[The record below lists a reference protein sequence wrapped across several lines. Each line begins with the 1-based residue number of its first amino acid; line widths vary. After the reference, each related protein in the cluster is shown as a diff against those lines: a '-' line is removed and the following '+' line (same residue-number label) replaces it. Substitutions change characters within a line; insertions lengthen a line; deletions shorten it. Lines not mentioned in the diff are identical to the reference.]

1 MKRSLSKK
9 IVQFFGG
16 VVMAAFVAA
25 ISMPVYAM
33 EDGAYTVGRST
44 SYANPQTGQTV
55 DGGTNIA
62 LGDSMCASIVEGSAL
77 VEQYQG
83 STYVTLGIGLM
94 SNITS
99 VRFQIQGADGS
110 YREVAATQTG
120 SCQRDGDTCNHYR
133 IQVDSA
139 DLYISPILYVVPM
152 GRDVQFFVKLDTGS
166 ATPGSGN
173 FVSEMIP
180 AAPASTAAE
189 PAATTS
195 AAASAKASE
204 GSAAASNDSNT
215 SVVTSEKKD
224 ETSKKTD
231 EDTQETTEAEEPETE
246 ATETESL
253 VEGTESLMEDTQI
266 LEADTENRLVEDTE
280 DAKKTKDKKQKKKSH
295 APVIAGVV
303 VLLAAGGGTGYW
315 FYRKKRM

>member
-44 SYANPQTGQTV
+44 SYANPQTGETV

-189 PAATTS
+189 PAAETS
-195 AAASAKASE
+195 TAASAKASE
-204 GSAAASNDSNT
+204 GNAATSDDSNT
-215 SVVTSEKKD
+215 SVVTSETKD
-224 ETSKKTD
+224 AASQKTD
-231 EDTQETTEAEEPETE
+231 EDTEEATETEEP
-246 ATETESL
+246 ETESL

-266 LEADTENRLVEDTE
+266 LEADTENRVMDDTE

-303 VLLAAGGGTGYW
+303 VLLAAGGGAGYW

>member
-44 SYANPQTGQTV
+44 SYANPQTGETV

-83 STYVTLGIGLM
+83 NTYVTLGIGLM

-189 PAATTS
+189 PAAETS

-204 GSAAASNDSNT
+204 ANAATSNNSNT
-215 SVVTSEKKD
+215 SVVTSETKD
-224 ETSKKTD
+224 AASQKTD
-231 EDTQETTEAEEPETE
+231 EDTEEATETEEP
-246 ATETESL
+246 ETESL

-266 LEADTENRLVEDTE
+266 LEADTENRVMDDTE

-303 VLLAAGGGTGYW
+303 VLLAAGGGAGYW

>member
-44 SYANPQTGQTV
+44 SYANPQTGETV

-189 PAATTS
+189 PAAETS
-195 AAASAKASE
+195 AAVSAKASE
-204 GSAAASNDSNT
+204 GSAATSNNSNT
-215 SVVTSEKKD
+215 SVVTSETKD
-224 ETSKKTD
+224 AASQKTD
-231 EDTQETTEAEEPETE
+231 EDTEEATETEEPETE
-246 ATETESL
+246 SL
-253 VEGTESLMEDTQI
+253 MEGTESLMEDTQA
-266 LEADTENRLVEDTE
+266 LEADTENRVMDDTE
-280 DAKKTKDKKQKKKSH
+280 DAKKTKDKKKKKKSH

-303 VLLAAGGGTGYW
+303 VLLAAGGGAGYW

>member
-44 SYANPQTGQTV
+44 SYANPQTGETV

-189 PAATTS
+189 PAAETS
-195 AAASAKASE
+195 AAASSKASE
-204 GSAAASNDSNT
+204 GNAATSNNSNT
-215 SVVTSEKKD
+215 SVVTSETKD
-224 ETSKKTD
+224 AASQKTD
-231 EDTQETTEAEEPETE
+231 EDTEEATETEEPETE
-246 ATETESL
+246 IL

-266 LEADTENRLVEDTE
+266 LEADTENRVMDDTE

-303 VLLAAGGGTGYW
+303 VLLAAGGGAGYW

>member
-44 SYANPQTGQTV
+44 SYANPQTGETV

-189 PAATTS
+189 SAAETS

-204 GSAAASNDSNT
+204 GNAATSNNSNT
-215 SVVTSEKKD
+215 SVVTSETKD
-224 ETSKKTD
+224 AASQKTD
-231 EDTQETTEAEEPETE
+231 EDTEDATETEEP
-246 ATETESL
+246 ETESL

-266 LEADTENRLVEDTE
+266 LEADTENRVMDDTE
-280 DAKKTKDKKQKKKSH
+280 DAQKTKDKKQKKKSH

-303 VLLAAGGGTGYW
+303 VLLAAGGGAGYW

>member
-44 SYANPQTGQTV
+44 SYANPQTGETV

-189 PAATTS
+189 PAAETS

-204 GSAAASNDSNT
+204 GNTATSNNSNT
-215 SVVTSEKKD
+215 SVVTSETKD
-224 ETSKKTD
+224 AASQKTN
-231 EDTQETTEAEEPETE
+231 EDTEEAAETE
-246 ATETESL
+246 ETETESL
-253 VEGTESLMEDTQI
+253 VEGTESLMEDTQA
-266 LEADTENRLVEDTE
+266 LEADTENRVMDDTE

-303 VLLAAGGGTGYW
+303 VLLAAGGGAGYW

>member
-44 SYANPQTGQTV
+44 SYANPQTGETV

-189 PAATTS
+189 PAAETS
-195 AAASAKASE
+195 AAVSAKASE
-204 GSAAASNDSNT
+204 GSAATSNNSNT
-215 SVVTSEKKD
+215 SVVTSETKD
-224 ETSKKTD
+224 AASQKTD
-231 EDTQETTEAEEPETE
+231 EDTEEATETEEP
-246 ATETESL
+246 ETESL

-266 LEADTENRLVEDTE
+266 LEADTENRVMDDTE

-303 VLLAAGGGTGYW
+303 VLFAAGGGAGYW

>member
-44 SYANPQTGQTV
+44 SYANPQTGETV

-189 PAATTS
+189 PAAETS

-204 GSAAASNDSNT
+204 GNAATSNDSNT
-215 SVVTSEKKD
+215 SVVTSETKD
-224 ETSKKTD
+224 AASQKTD
-231 EDTQETTEAEEPETE
+231 EDTEEATETEEP
-246 ATETESL
+246 ETESL
-253 VEGTESLMEDTQI
+253 VEGTESLMEDTQA
-266 LEADTENRLVEDTE
+266 LEADTENRVMDDTE

-303 VLLAAGGGTGYW
+303 VLLAAGGGAGYW

>member
-44 SYANPQTGQTV
+44 SYANPQTGETV

-189 PAATTS
+189 PATTTS
-195 AAASAKASE
+195 AAASSKASE
-204 GSAAASNDSNT
+204 GSTAASDNSNT
-215 SVVTSEKKD
+215 SVVTSETKD
-224 ETSKKTD
+224 AASQKTN
-231 EDTQETTEAEEPETE
+231 EDTEEAAETEEP
-246 ATETESL
+246 ETESL

-266 LEADTENRLVEDTE
+266 LEADTENRVMDDTE

-303 VLLAAGGGTGYW
+303 VLFAAGGGAGYW

>member
-55 DGGTNIA
+55 DGGTNLA

-195 AAASAKASE
+195 AVASE

-215 SVVTSEKKD
+215 PVVTSETKD
-224 ETSKKTD
+224 AASKKTD
-231 EDTQETTEAEEPETE
+231 EDTEEATETEEP
-246 ATETESL
+246 ETESL

-266 LEADTENRLVEDTE
+266 LEDDTENRVMDDTE
-280 DAKKTKDKKQKKKSH
+280 DAQKTKDKKQKKKSH

-303 VLLAAGGGTGYW
+303 VLLAAGGGAGYW

>member
-44 SYANPQTGQTV
+44 SYANPQTGETV

-189 PAATTS
+189 PAAETS

-204 GSAAASNDSNT
+204 ANAATSNNSNT
-215 SVVTSEKKD
+215 SVVTSETKD
-224 ETSKKTD
+224 AASQKTD
-231 EDTQETTEAEEPETE
+231 EDTEEATETE
-246 ATETESL
+246 ESETESL

-266 LEADTENRLVEDTE
+266 LEADTENRVMDDTE

-303 VLLAAGGGTGYW
+303 VLLAAGGGAGYW

>member
-44 SYANPQTGQTV
+44 SYANPQTGETV

-189 PAATTS
+189 PAAETS

-204 GSAAASNDSNT
+204 GNAATSNNSNT
-215 SVVTSEKKD
+215 SVVISETKD
-224 ETSKKTD
+224 AASQKTD
-231 EDTQETTEAEEPETE
+231 EDTEEATETE
-246 ATETESL
+246 ELETESL
-253 VEGTESLMEDTQI
+253 VEGTESLMEDTQA
-266 LEADTENRLVEDTE
+266 LEADTENRVMDDTE

-303 VLLAAGGGTGYW
+303 VLLAAGGGAGYW

>member
-55 DGGTNIA
+55 DGGTNLA

-204 GSAAASNDSNT
+204 GSAATSNNSNT
-215 SVVTSEKKD
+215 SVVTSETKD
-224 ETSKKTD
+224 ETSQKTD
-231 EDTQETTEAEEPETE
+231 EDTEEETETEEP
-246 ATETESL
+246 ETESL

-266 LEADTENRLVEDTE
+266 LEADTENRVVDDTE

-303 VLLAAGGGTGYW
+303 VLLAAGGGAGYW

>member
-44 SYANPQTGQTV
+44 SYANPQTGETV

-189 PAATTS
+189 PAAETS

-204 GSAAASNDSNT
+204 GNAATSNNSNT
-215 SVVTSEKKD
+215 SVVISETKD
-224 ETSKKTD
+224 AASQKTD
-231 EDTQETTEAEEPETE
+231 EDTEEATETEEP
-246 ATETESL
+246 ETESL

-266 LEADTENRLVEDTE
+266 LEADTENRVMDDTE

-303 VLLAAGGGTGYW
+303 VLLAAGGGAGYW

>member
-44 SYANPQTGQTV
+44 SYANPQTGETV

-62 LGDSMCASIVEGSAL
+62 LGDSMCASIVEGNAL

-189 PAATTS
+189 PAAETS

-204 GSAAASNDSNT
+204 GNAATSNNSNT
-215 SVVTSEKKD
+215 SVVISETKD
-224 ETSKKTD
+224 AASQKTD
-231 EDTQETTEAEEPETE
+231 EDTEEATETEEP
-246 ATETESL
+246 ETESL

-266 LEADTENRLVEDTE
+266 LEADTENRVMDDTE
-280 DAKKTKDKKQKKKSH
+280 DAQKTKDKKQKKKSH

-303 VLLAAGGGTGYW
+303 VLLAAGGGAGYW

>member
-44 SYANPQTGQTV
+44 SYANPQTGETV

-189 PAATTS
+189 PAAETS

-204 GSAAASNDSNT
+204 GSAATSNNSST
-215 SVVTSEKKD
+215 SVVTSETKD
-224 ETSKKTD
+224 AASQKTD
-231 EDTQETTEAEEPETE
+231 EDTEEAAETEEP
-246 ATETESL
+246 ETESL

-266 LEADTENRLVEDTE
+266 LEADTENRVMDDTE

-303 VLLAAGGGTGYW
+303 VLLAAGGGAGYW

>member
-44 SYANPQTGQTV
+44 SYANPQTGETV

-83 STYVTLGIGLM
+83 GTYVTLGIGLM

-189 PAATTS
+189 PAAETS

-204 GSAAASNDSNT
+204 GNAATSNNSNT
-215 SVVTSEKKD
+215 SVVTSETKD
-224 ETSKKTD
+224 AASQKTN
-231 EDTQETTEAEEPETE
+231 EDTEEATETEEP
-246 ATETESL
+246 ETESL
-253 VEGTESLMEDTQI
+253 VEGTESLMEDTQA
-266 LEADTENRLVEDTE
+266 LEADTENRVVDDTE

-303 VLLAAGGGTGYW
+303 VLLAAGGGAGYW

>member
-44 SYANPQTGQTV
+44 SYANPQTGETV

-195 AAASAKASE
+195 AAASSKASE
-204 GSAAASNDSNT
+204 GNAATSNNSNT
-215 SVVTSEKKD
+215 SIVTSETKD
-224 ETSKKTD
+224 AASQKTN
-231 EDTQETTEAEEPETE
+231 EDTEEATETEEP
-246 ATETESL
+246 ETESL
-253 VEGTESLMEDTQI
+253 VEGTESLMEDTQA
-266 LEADTENRLVEDTE
+266 LEADTENGVMDDTE
-280 DAKKTKDKKQKKKSH
+280 DAQETKDKKQKKKSH

-303 VLLAAGGGTGYW
+303 VLLAAGGGAGYW

>member
-44 SYANPQTGQTV
+44 SYANPQTGETV

-189 PAATTS
+189 PAAETS

-204 GSAAASNDSNT
+204 GNAATSNNSNT
-215 SVVTSEKKD
+215 SVVTSETKD
-224 ETSKKTD
+224 AASQKTD
-231 EDTQETTEAEEPETE
+231 EDTEDATETEEP
-246 ATETESL
+246 ETESL

-266 LEADTENRLVEDTE
+266 LEADTENRVMDDTE

-303 VLLAAGGGTGYW
+303 VLLAAGGGAGYW

>member
-44 SYANPQTGQTV
+44 SYANPQTGETV

-189 PAATTS
+189 PAAETS

-204 GSAAASNDSNT
+204 GSAATSNNSST
-215 SVVTSEKKD
+215 SVVTSETKD
-224 ETSKKTD
+224 AASQKTD
-231 EDTQETTEAEEPETE
+231 EDTEEAAETE
-246 ATETESL
+246 ELETESL

-266 LEADTENRLVEDTE
+266 LEADTENRVMDDTE

-303 VLLAAGGGTGYW
+303 VLLAAGGGAGYW

>member
-44 SYANPQTGQTV
+44 SYANPQTGETV

-204 GSAAASNDSNT
+204 GSAATSNNSNT
-215 SVVTSEKKD
+215 SVVVSETKD
-224 ETSKKTD
+224 AASKKTD
-231 EDTQETTEAEEPETE
+231 EDTEEATETEEP
-246 ATETESL
+246 ETESL
-253 VEGTESLMEDTQI
+253 VEGTESLMEDTQA
-266 LEADTENRLVEDTE
+266 LEADTENRVMDDTE

-303 VLLAAGGGTGYW
+303 VLLAAGGGAGYW
-315 FYRKKRM
+315 FYRKIRM